1 PALRGCL
8 PLLALPFDAEVPST
22 PEVDEIDPAFRRD
35 RLHEVLDQ
43 FLIRLLLMPAA
54 LVVEDT
60 HWLDDASQLVLAKL
74 AQPGPRPWLV
84 VATRPPSGTPL
95 RRAATG
101 PGLEPLTLL
110 APR

>member
-1 PALRGCL
+1 MPDLSVWL

-22 PEVDEIDPAFRRD
+22 PEVDDIDAAFRRD

-43 FLIRLLLMPAA
+43 MLTRLLLMPTA

-74 AQPGPRPWLV
+74 AQPAPRPWLV
-84 VATRPPSGTPL
+84 VATRRPSGTPL
-95 RRAATG
+95 GRRR
-101 PGLEPLTLL
+101 PCSSSS
-110 APR
+110 R